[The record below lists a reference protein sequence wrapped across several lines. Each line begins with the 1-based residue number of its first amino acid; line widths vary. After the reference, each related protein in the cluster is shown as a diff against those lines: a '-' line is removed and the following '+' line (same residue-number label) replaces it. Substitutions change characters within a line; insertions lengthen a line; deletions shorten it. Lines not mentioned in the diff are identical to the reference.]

1 MYTFHKSRQ
10 MAESGGRK
18 PVSREGFHRDKS
30 PLFYQVRS
38 LPSKPQSEHSLGTN
52 TIIASRGDTGFFDQN
67 TGHWAEYTL
76 GAQSL
81 SVPSMLFPHRA
92 FGEGDKA

>member
-18 PVSREGFHRDKS
+18 PVSLEGFHRDRS

-38 LPSKPQSEHSLGTN
+38 LLSKPQSEHNLGTN
-52 TIIASRGDTGFFDQN
+52 TIIASRGDTGYFGQS
-67 TGHWAEYTL
+67 TGHRAEYTL

-92 FGEGDKA
+92 SGEGDKA